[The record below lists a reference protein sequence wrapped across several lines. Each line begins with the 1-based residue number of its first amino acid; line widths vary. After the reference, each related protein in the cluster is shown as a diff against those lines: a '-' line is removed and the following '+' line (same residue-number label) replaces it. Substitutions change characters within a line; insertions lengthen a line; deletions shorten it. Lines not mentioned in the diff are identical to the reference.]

1 MHSEMSSAR
10 RRFFSLRFVAM
21 FLLTIGTMLALSLP
35 GYTAGEN
42 KHWVATWST
51 TLHQPQLVPGLANA
65 GFNNQTLRQIVH
77 TSIGGRQ
84 VRVRLSTFGAGGL
97 VISAAHIALS
107 AGGSAVVPGS
117 DWSLTFG
124 GNPSIVVPPD
134 ALVLSDPVDLAVPE
148 LADLAVTLFLPG
160 VTGPAAWHFDA
171 RQTSYISPSGD
182 FTTSTVMPLDPL
194 TPTMESWFWL
204 EGVEVLAARGAGA
217 IAALGESTTDGAQS
231 TVDANHRWP
240 DYLARRLAARPDLMT
255 GVLNEGLD
263 GNRLLHDGLGPN
275 GLARFERDVLGQ
287 SGLSHVI
294 VYFGVNDIGSGWPG
308 GLNPDQEVSFDQII
322 QAYRQLIVRAH
333 TRGIKIFG
341 ATVTPFKGFFVPG
354 TPFGLWSPAN
364 EIKRRQVNS
373 WIRTSGEFDGV
384 IDFDRVL
391 RDPNDPSQLSAQ
403 YDSGDHGHPT
413 DQGYEAMADSIDL
426 KLFGNGV
433 GH

>member
-1 MHSEMSSAR
+1 
-10 RRFFSLRFVAM
+10 
-21 FLLTIGTMLALSLP
+21 MLALSLP
-35 GYTAGEN
+35 GYTAEEN

-117 DWSLTFG
+117 DRSLTFG

-160 VTGPAAWHFDA
+160 VTGPAAWHFDS

-194 TPTMESWFWL
+194 TPTMESWFWI
-204 EGVEVLAARGAGA
+204 EGVEVLAPREAGA

-240 DYLARRLAARPDLMT
+240 DYLARRLVARPDHH
-255 GVLNEGLD
+255 
-263 GNRLLHDGLGPN
+263 R
-275 GLARFERDVLGQ
+275 
-287 SGLSHVI
+287 
-294 VYFGVNDIGSGWPG
+294 
-308 GLNPDQEVSFDQII
+308 
-322 QAYRQLIVRAH
+322 QAY
-333 TRGIKIFG
+333 
-341 ATVTPFKGFFVPG
+341 
-354 TPFGLWSPAN
+354 
-364 EIKRRQVNS
+364 
-373 WIRTSGEFDGV
+373 
-384 IDFDRVL
+384 
-391 RDPNDPSQLSAQ
+391 
-403 YDSGDHGHPT
+403 
-413 DQGYEAMADSIDL
+413 
-426 KLFGNGV
+426 
-433 GH
+433 